1 MHKRKNLQFFS
12 ELEPLSKKSKYYGNP
27 FGNTPCNS
35 LKRKLSWKDISFDN
49 LLKGIK
55 RIEHNDKMNKICE
68 SMKYTN
74 LKENNNNNNNSE
86 IKSEFYF
93 LYHF

>member
-1 MHKRKNLQFFS
+1 MV
-12 ELEPLSKKSKYYGNP
+12 
-27 FGNTPCNS
+27 
-35 LKRKLSWKDISFDN
+35 DN

-68 SMKYTN
+68 SMKDTN
-74 LKENNNNNNNSE
+74 LKENDNNDYE